1 MDESGPDELAGGDE
15 FGGASARTPAG
26 SYSYQWKRFASWCRA
41 RHKEAVPA
49 DPHAVATYLEE
60 RAKNRSR
67 PSTLRVAAA
76 AIARMHLDQGLDNPC
91 GTEHVQSTLAWLTR
105 NEKPSRPRVLPLDMD
120 CYHAIRMTARRP
132 RPGRGGNMED
142 ERAAR
147 ARGNLDLAM
156 IGLMRDAMLRV
167 REATGLRWGDLDRLA
182 DGTGRVTVQ
191 RLYHRGET
199 DVRMVS
205 FDTMEL
211 LSRMRGEPEN
221 HERIIDLSPNQI
233 GLRIRAAAKQAGLG
247 NGYSGESP
255 RMGMIKD
262 LETMGVLLL
271 GEHIANRRPPWMD
284 D

>member
-15 FGGASARTPAG
+15 LGYASAQMSAG

-41 RHKEAVPA
+41 HRKDPVPA
-49 DPHAVATYLEE
+49 DPHDVAAYLQE
-60 RAKNRSR
+60 RAEKRSR

-105 NEKPSRPRVLPLDMD
+105 NEKPSHPRVLPLDLD
-120 CYHAIRMTARRP
+120 CYHAIRMTAHRP
-132 RPGRGGNMED
+132 RPGRGGNMEN

-167 REATGLRWGDLDRLA
+167 REATELRWGDLDRLA
-182 DGTGRVTVQ
+182 EGTGRVTVQ
-191 RLYHRGET
+191 RLYHRGEN
-199 DVRMVS
+199 DVRMLS
-205 FDTMEL
+205 TDTMRL
-211 LSRMRGEPEN
+211 LDRIRGEAEN

-233 GLRIRAAAKQAGLG
+233 GLRIRAAARQAGLG

-271 GEHIANRRPPWMD
+271 GEHIAYSHPYE
-284 D
+284 